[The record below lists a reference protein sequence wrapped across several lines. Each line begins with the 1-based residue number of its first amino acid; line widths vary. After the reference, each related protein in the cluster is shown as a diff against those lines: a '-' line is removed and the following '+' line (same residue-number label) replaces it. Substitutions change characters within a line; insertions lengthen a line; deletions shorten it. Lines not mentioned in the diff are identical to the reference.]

1 MQRLFAALAAFV
13 FIIALLAMESRG
25 IIRRFCGEAVGE
37 EVLPNFKNSK
47 IAFRVHKHRFVW
59 LPPPFQFFSPRI
71 GAPFFRFSGGCL
83 GLILPGDRDGV
94 MRQKKGERC
103 FVLNGY

>member
-1 MQRLFAALAAFV
+1 MQRLFAALTAFA
-13 FIIALLAMESRG
+13 FIIALLAMESPV

-47 IAFRVHKHRFVW
+47 IAFCVHKHRFVW
-59 LPPPFQFFSPRI
+59 LPPFQFFSTRI